1 MKSWILS
8 MLRITTR
15 PVKVGYEAIALCFGW
30 CLRFVV
36 LTPRHR
42 LNHELCQ
49 LYWLTLW
56 GVQQLPVVHTCL
68 HWELVGAGG
77 QTEGLGVLQA
87 HWHRVLGTSC
97 SVLHYCRLQTLY
109 FMITSHY
116 LIKLNIESSNKL
128 FIYYNSVR
136 ESNDKWIQLWMNKS
150 WWRITV
156 WNVLCHWQAWHGLP
170 AVQGGWVRI
179 SGYSRH
185 VSTEYRLPKL
195 GLMTT
200 PTCKITRPNAY

>member
-15 PVKVGYEAIALCFGW
+15 PFKVGYEAIALCFGW

-36 LTPRHR
+36 FTPRHR

-116 LIKLNIESSNKL
+116 LVKLNIESSNKL

-136 ESNDKWIQLWMNKS
+136 ESNDKWIQLWMNKYKMYFVTG
-150 WWRITV
+150 R
-156 WNVLCHWQAWHGLP
+156 LGKYYLQCRMA
-170 AVQGGWVRI
+170 GWVSQGTADTCPQSR
-179 SGYSRH
+179 GYLSWDWWQ
-185 VSTEYRLPKL
+185 LPH
-195 GLMTT
+195 
-200 PTCKITRPNAY
+200 AQ